1 MKLLVFSDSHHDV
14 DTMDAI
20 TRREQ
25 PQMILHLG
33 DHYGD
38 ALTLRERYPHIPMH
52 FVKGNADFSYSGEA
66 EHILHIE
73 GHRLYMTHGHL
84 HHVKN
89 SLKTLYLKGRAMA
102 ADIVLFGHT
111 HMPLHEEEHGFT
123 LFNPGSCSHVFCGRQ
138 TPTYG
143 CITVTPAGYDCRILG
158 ALA

>member
-20 TRREQ
+20 ILREQ

-38 ALTLRERYPHIPMH
+38 ALALRERYPHIPMR
-52 FVKGNADFSYSGEA
+52 FVRGNTDFAYDGEA

-89 SLKTLYLKGRAMA
+89 NLKTIYLRGRAMA

-111 HMPLHEEEHGFT
+111 HMPLHEEENGFT
-123 LFNPGSCSHVFCGRQ
+123 LFNPGSCSPSFCGGQ

-143 CITVTPAGYDCRILG
+143 CINVTPAGYDCRILG